1 MSTSDDCVGLS
12 FARSETKSH
21 VRPVFEAVG
30 RY

>member
-1 MSTSDDCVGLS
+1 MSTSDDCVDLS